1 MNSISSNYKLP
12 QNQHSQAL
20 PYIGWE
26 RGQRIGLMRKFTLF
40 LIILLL
46 VTVGGGLAFLATWDI
61 PAPSQKVEKVLDNDR
76 FAR

>member
-1 MNSISSNYKLP
+1 
-12 QNQHSQAL
+12 
-20 PYIGWE
+20 
-26 RGQRIGLMRKFTLF
+26 MRKFTLF